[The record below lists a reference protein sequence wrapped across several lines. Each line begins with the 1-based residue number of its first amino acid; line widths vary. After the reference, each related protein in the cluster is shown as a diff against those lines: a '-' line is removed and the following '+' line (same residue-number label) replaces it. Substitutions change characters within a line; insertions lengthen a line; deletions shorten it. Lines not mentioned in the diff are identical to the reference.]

1 MGREGYGEG
10 RLLELETVLVRL
22 RGGGVVRSERQ
33 RDEEREAERV
43 KDSEGRRPS
52 KRTWLGK

>member
-22 RGGGVVRSERQ
+22 RGGGVVRSERERQ
-33 RDEEREAERV
+33 RE
-43 KDSEGRRPS
+43 
-52 KRTWLGK
+52 